1 MGAMRHLANLRLFP
15 AVFPLPKDVSVGD
28 DHAMHCVKTMEAAH
42 QLLPSIESKVE
53 GGLVR

>member
-1 MGAMRHLANLRLFP
+1 MRHLANLRLFP